1 MNAGQLPL
9 EFEHQPAFGRADFVV
24 AEANRGAVAW
34 LDRWPDWPAP
44 ALALA
49 GPPACGKTHLASIW
63 AERAGAKLMS
73 SRELVG
79 SPEVILQGRRS
90 VVIDAA
96 DEGVDERTLL
106 HLYNHLAE
114 ISGHLLLTGRL
125 PPARW
130 PIRLPDLHSR
140 LAAIPVAFVQSPDE
154 VLLEAVLIKLFADR
168 QLRVAPEIVSY
179 LIPRIERSF
188 GAMQDVVGK
197 IDRVALTGHRNV
209 SLILVRSVLDGN
221 DQGAK

>member
-9 EFEHQPAFGRADFVV
+9 EFAHRPAFGRADFVV
-24 AEANRGAVAW
+24 ADANRGAVAW

-44 ALALA
+44 ALALT

-63 AERAGAKLMS
+63 AERAGAKLIS
-73 SRELVG
+73 TRELVG
-79 SPEVILQGRRS
+79 SPEAILQGCRC

-114 ISGHLLLTGRL
+114 MSGHLLLTGRF

-130 PIRLPDLHSR
+130 PIRLADLHSR

-154 VLLEAVLIKLFADR
+154 ALLEAVLIKLFADR
-168 QLRVAPEIVSY
+168 QLRISPEIVSY
-179 LIPRIERSF
+179 LISRIERSF
-188 GAMQDVVGK
+188 GAMRDIVRK
-197 IDRVALTGHRNV
+197 IDRAALTGHRNV
-209 SLILVRSVLDGN
+209 SVALIRGVLDGSV
-221 DQGAK
+221 